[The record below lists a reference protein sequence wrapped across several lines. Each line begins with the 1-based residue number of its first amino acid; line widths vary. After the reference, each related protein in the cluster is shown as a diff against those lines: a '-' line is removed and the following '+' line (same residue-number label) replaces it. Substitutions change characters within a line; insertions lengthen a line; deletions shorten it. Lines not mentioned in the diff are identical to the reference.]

1 MASLRG
7 DYAHMAAIL
16 IDRVPEGDHFD
27 MKENLDF
34 VEIHPASVAS
44 LFPSLMLCLFIAHIR
59 EPF

>member
-1 MASLRG
+1 
-7 DYAHMAAIL
+7 MAAIL